1 MTRGRGAIK
10 VCFLGDPPPNTLGLA
25 SWVAPPST
33 LRLSFPIYSSAGI
46 KQSCLSSGY
55 HSAPLPSPKALH
67 MEGGPG
73 GRPGGTGGPHP
84 KRRRPTHP
92 DPTLLPRVGL
102 APPTPPFVLDNLG
115 PLPWVLDTLPSFPP
129 VASPAGLWPTQAS
142 LPPSP
147 KRTHLAHKGQP
158 GRKGARGAGFS

>member
-1 MTRGRGAIK
+1 MFSRRSTPKHTWAGE
-10 VCFLGDPPPNTLGLA
+10 LGSPTPHPQAKFSLSTVALGLSRA
-25 SWVAPPST
+25 ACQAGTTQPRCPAQRRSIWRVA
-33 LRLSFPIYSSAGI
+33 LAAAQR
-46 KQSCLSSGY
+46 
-55 HSAPLPSPKALH
+55 
-67 MEGGPG
+67 
-73 GRPGGTGGPHP
+73 TGGPHP

-92 DPTLLPRVGL
+92 DPPLLPRVGL
-102 APPTPPFVLDNLG
+102 APPTPPFVQDNLG
-115 PLPWVLDTLPSFPP
+115 PLPWVLDTLPSLPP